1 VARKCNLGPFFNY
14 TSDLFQIKVSHLY
27 NPFSMEFT
35 HILHIPMVSNA
46 NLLDL
51 FKILPLPIH
60 FNFTVNIS
68 ITPDVG
74 QASLLT
80 IRHSKSIQ
88 LTPAQIYTHA
98 STSETPSFAKEVE
111 TSLKRSCLGTLYLA
125 NAKMNLTARKF
136 KVTEAREKIF
146 ELVENTWAIYS
157 IGTINQSTQTRCA
170 LPKKTIKLCQIKSGD
185 PVSIYPR
192 CYIQTMDHVI
202 LANISEMVEIQ
213 VKTIN

>member
-1 VARKCNLGPFFNY
+1 M
-14 TSDLFQIKVSHLY
+14 Y

-35 HILHIPMVSNA
+35 HLLHIPMVSNA

-60 FNFTVNIS
+60 FNFTVNIY

-98 STSETPSFAKEVE
+98 STSFAREVE
-111 TSLKRSCLGTLYLA
+111 TSLKGSCLGTLYLA
-125 NAKMNLTARKF
+125 NAKMNLTARKL

-146 ELVENTWAIYS
+146 ELAENTWAICS
-157 IGTINQSTQTRCA
+157 IGTINQSTQTWCA
-170 LPKKTIKLCQIKSGD
+170 VPKKTIKLCQIKSGD

-213 VKTIN
+213 V